1 MRRSL
6 ALALVAALAVPA
18 DAASRQAVRGR
29 SGMVVSVDEHAS
41 RAGLAVLQRGGN
53 AVDAAIAVALVLAV
67 TWPKAGNLGGGGFML
82 VRRADGRA
90 EALDYRERAP
100 LAATADMY
108 LDAKGEPTDASIY
121 GYKAVGVPG
130 TVAGLALARERH
142 GTLPWR
148 ELVEP
153 ARALAADGF
162 VVSASLARFLNDAEA
177 IQGLRRDP
185 ESRRIF
191 LRDGK
196 PYTEWETLKQP
207 DLARTLERIRD
218 QGPREFYEGETA
230 RLLVAAMER
239 NGGLV
244 TSRDLKEYEPTV
256 REPLRGTY
264 RGHEIVS
271 MPSPS
276 SGGLALV
283 EMLNM
288 LEGHEVGKLGP
299 GSTAA
304 THLLVET
311 MKRAFAD
318 RATYLGDTDFV
329 KGVPI
334 ATLTSKDYARALAAT
349 FDPARATPSDDIL
362 KLRPAIPEPKDT
374 THFTVVDKE
383 GNVVTSTYTLNENF
397 GAGVTVPGA
406 GILLNNEMDDFTAKV
421 GAPNLF
427 GLVQSERNA
436 IAPRKRPLSSMT
448 PTIVMKGGRPWFALG
463 SPGGPTIITSV
474 LQVVVNVID
483 HGMSIQEAVDAPRV
497 HHQWA
502 PDEVRVEP
510 RGVNPDVS
518 SRLQQMGHRFRPKV
532 EHLGDVHAVMIDDD
546 GVRLGAADPRLG
558 GHAAGY

>member
-1 MRRSL
+1 
-6 ALALVAALAVPA
+6 
-18 DAASRQAVRGR
+18 
-29 SGMVVSVDEHAS
+29 
-41 RAGLAVLQRGGN
+41 
-53 AVDAAIAVALVLAV
+53 
-67 TWPKAGNLGGGGFML
+67 
-82 VRRADGRA
+82 
-90 EALDYRERAP
+90 
-100 LAATADMY
+100 
-108 LDAKGEPTDASIY
+108 
-121 GYKAVGVPG
+121 
-130 TVAGLALARERH
+130 
-142 GTLPWR
+142 
-148 ELVEP
+148 VEP

-162 VVSASLARFLNDAEA
+162 VVTSHFARFLNNPVDS
-177 IQGLRRDP
+177 QGLRRDA

-196 PYTEWETLKQP
+196 PYAEWETLRQP

-230 RLLVAAMER
+230 RLIVAAMKA

-244 TSRDLKEYEPTV
+244 TERDLKEYEPTV

-264 RGHEIVS
+264 RSHEILT

-276 SGGLALV
+276 SGGLALL

-288 LEGHEVGKLGP
+288 LERHEVGKLGA
-299 GSTAA
+299 GSTAT
-304 THLLVET
+304 THLMVET

-329 KGVPI
+329 KGVPV
-334 ATLTSKDYARALAAT
+334 ATLTSKEYAVKLGAT
-349 FDPARATPSDDIL
+349 FDPVRATPSDDIL
-362 KLRPAIPEPKDT
+362 KLRPEIREPMDT
-374 THFTVVDKE
+374 THFTVVDKD

-406 GILLNNEMDDFTAKV
+406 GILLNNEMDDFTAKP
-421 GAPNLF
+421 GSPNLY

-448 PTIVMKGGRPWFALG
+448 PTIVMKEGRPWFALG

-483 HGMSIQEAVDAPRV
+483 HGMAIQEAVDASRV

-502 PDEVRVEP
+502 PDEVRIEP
-510 RGVNPDVS
+510 RGLNPDVS
-518 SRLQQMGHRFRPKV
+518 ARLQQMGHRYGPKV
-532 EHLGDVHAVMIDDD
+532 EHLGDVHAVMIDDA

-558 GHAAGY
+558 GTAAGY